1 MMGVSAVWTIFL
13 RFIWTAFPMMT
24 LVKAAVTHF
33 MFVDDLPLVLG
44 IGHLQHGAVGG

>member
-44 IGHLQHGAVGG
+44 IGILQHGTVGG